1 MGSCCWIGGEVS
13 FSEWS
18 ESWPESVC
26 AIGSFFTSHFS
37 NLRSFSTSNIQ
48 PEIIVN
54 NIWWSV
60 REIKSKSAVGFG
72 AVNQR
77 LQNKNPI
84 IQKLSWCVCVGPVW
98 PWHPWL
104 LARPPGE
111 SKIVCIQKISSRIS
125 WVGGHLLNP
134 KPSFKFSLSS
144 HLTRIA
150 VLPPPTYLG
159 RILRK
164 SLNTFWTNQ
173 DSPWA
178 CVTCYARGRDAKE

>member
-48 PEIIVN
+48 PEIIIFDDQSEKN
-54 NIWWSV
+54 KIKKCGWIWRCESKASKQ
-60 REIKSKSAVGFG
+60 KSNHSKCELV
-72 AVNQR
+72 
-77 LQNKNPI
+77 
-84 IQKLSWCVCVGPVW
+84 CVCVGPVW

-173 DSPWA
+173 DSPSA